1 MRDNA
6 SNICTGNVRCFC
18 AERSPF
24 YWRKLN
30 AKSATKMLINRP
42 VGSYLLRPS
51 EHPLYDYSITQ
62 KIPVMGVTHI
72 RVGRDSTGTY
82 FLDNDDSFS
91 EAVIKG
97 FTCVVSMLDCWSRVY
112 RERGMRC
119 LQSPVR
125 QRDVEGVVCYV
136 NDDSSSVCFHDDTE
150 AEESVRNFVTS
161 FIKKGLHSQ
170 TNASNTA
177 LDKSKER
184 TFIETKS

>member
-1 MRDNA
+1 MRDNG
-6 SNICTGNVRCFC
+6 SNICTGKVRCFC

-42 VGSYLLRPS
+42 IGSYLLRPS

-112 RERGMRC
+112 RERGTELSTIACTSNVTLERSR
-119 LQSPVR
+119 LLR
-125 QRDVEGVVCYV
+125 QRRLEQCL
-136 NDDSSSVCFHDDTE
+136 FP
-150 AEESVRNFVTS
+150 
-161 FIKKGLHSQ
+161 
-170 TNASNTA
+170 
-177 LDKSKER
+177 
-184 TFIETKS
+184 